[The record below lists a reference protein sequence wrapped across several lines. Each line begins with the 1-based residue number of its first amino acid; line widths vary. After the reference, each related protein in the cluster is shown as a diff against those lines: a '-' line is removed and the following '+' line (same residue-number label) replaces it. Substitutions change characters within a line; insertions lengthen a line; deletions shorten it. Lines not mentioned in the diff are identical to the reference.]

1 MIAPRP
7 APAADAVSAFL
18 SAFWARHTVTGTFA
32 GVPDNDHVYPEW
44 SPEGLTASVA
54 TLEAER
60 RALAGD
66 LAHAERTLSG
76 AAWPASAALVD
87 LRLADI
93 TLEIEIAERTGTHF
107 HRRNPALAIG
117 EAIFGV
123 IALMLRRDLPL
134 EVRWSSA
141 ARRVAALPAFLEGA
155 RRSLTEAIP
164 TAWRERALRECEGAT
179 ILLRDGLP
187 IWFGAASDGAATE
200 ALAAVPAAVAAI
212 SAYER
217 WLRADARIDEE
228 NRVAAG
234 ESMLAMLVRRG
245 HWSPVSLADWKRDL
259 TARFADTR
267 GRLAGMAGAI
277 APGGWVEVEA
287 RLAADVPVAREY
299 IASLEQCW
307 DDCKATA
314 EAMKYVIWP
323 ESPLRFAPTAPWARA
338 AAPHLYYLPYRCPP
352 PLVSTG
358 THTHEVAPLMVDAA
372 GAEHV
377 SPAMTRAQIKLN
389 HVVHHAALGHHVQN
403 WYAARSASRIGRVSA
418 QDGASRIAMFVGGS
432 LAEGWAC
439 YATDLMEEA
448 GFLTPEERVAEQH
461 TRLRLLARALMD
473 IDLHTGQ
480 RSLDEV
486 AHFYAREVGMS
497 EAASRNEAVKN
508 SMFPGA
514 AMMYWLGLDGIHQ
527 ARLARSKRDGERFD
541 LLAFHHEILAMGAI
555 PVPMIVERMNAG
567 ATR

>member
-1 MIAPRP
+1 MIAPPP

-18 SAFWARHTVTGTFA
+18 SAFWARHPVTGSFA
-32 GVPDNDHVYPEW
+32 GVADNDHVYPDW
-44 SPEGLTASVA
+44 SPEGLTASVVA
-54 TLEAER
+54 LAAER
-60 RALAGD
+60 QALAGT
-66 LAHAERTLSG
+66 LEHAERTLSG
-76 AAWPASAALVD
+76 VAWPASAPLVD

-93 TLEIEIAERTGTHF
+93 TLEIEIAERSGTHF

-141 ARRVAALPAFLEGA
+141 ARRVAAVPAFLDGA

-164 TAWRERALRECEGAT
+164 AAWRERALRECEGAT

-187 IWFGAASDGAATE
+187 IWFGGASDGAAAE
-200 ALAAVPAAVAAI
+200 ALAAVPEAVAAI
-212 SAYER
+212 AAYER
-217 WLRADARIDEE
+217 WLSADARIDEG
-228 NRVAAG
+228 NDVAAG
-234 ESMLAMLVRRG
+234 EPMLAALIRRG
-245 HWSPVSLADWKRDL
+245 HWSSVSLTDWKHSL
-259 TARFADTR
+259 TERFADTK
-267 GRLAGMAGAI
+267 GRLAGMAGAL
-277 APGGWVEVEA
+277 APGGWPDVEA
-287 RLAADVPVAREY
+287 RLAADLPAPADY
-299 IASLEQCW
+299 LASLEQCW
-307 DDCKATA
+307 ADCKSTA
-314 EAMKYVIWP
+314 ESMQYVIWP
-323 ESPLRFAPTAPWARA
+323 ESPLRFASTAPWARA
-338 AAPHLYYLPYRCPP
+338 AAPFLYYLPYRCPP
-352 PLVSTG
+352 PLVPTA
-358 THTHEVAPLMVDAA
+358 THTHEVAPLMVDVA
-372 GAEHV
+372 GVERV

-418 QDGASRIAMFVGGS
+418 QDGASRIAMFIGGS

-448 GFLTPEERVAEQH
+448 GFLTAAERVAEQH

-473 IDLHTGQ
+473 IDLHAGQ

-486 AHFYAREVGMS
+486 ARFYEVEVGMNG
-497 EAASRNEAVKN
+497 AAARNEAVKN

-514 AMMYWLGLDGIHQ
+514 AIMYWLGLDGIHQ
-527 ARLARSKRDGERFD
+527 ARLARATRDGDRFD
-541 LLAFHHEILAMGAI
+541 LRAFHQEILAMGAI

-567 ATR
+567 AAR